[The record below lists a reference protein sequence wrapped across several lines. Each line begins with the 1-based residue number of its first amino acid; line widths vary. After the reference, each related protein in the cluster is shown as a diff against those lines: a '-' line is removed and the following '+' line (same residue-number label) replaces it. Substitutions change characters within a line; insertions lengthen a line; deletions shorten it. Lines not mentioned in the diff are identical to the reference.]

1 MAAAGEVAEEVVVV
15 VVDRIL
21 GESRQAAVWS
31 YLRLMPT
38 VLLIAA
44 ARVENPVEKFENSAL
59 KFNICMSG
67 MGIFDGS
74 DGV

>member
-1 MAAAGEVAEEVVVV
+1 MAEEVVVV
-15 VVDRIL
+15 VDWIL

-31 YLRLMPT
+31 CLRSLVET
-38 VLLIAA
+38 VSLIAA

>member
-1 MAAAGEVAEEVVVV
+1 MAEEVVVV
-15 VVDRIL
+15 VDWIL

-31 YLRLMPT
+31 YLRLMPAR

>member
-1 MAAAGEVAEEVVVV
+1 MAEEVVVV
-15 VVDRIL
+15 VDWIL

-59 KFNICMSG
+59 KLNTCMSG
-67 MGIFDGS
+67 TDIFNGS
-74 DGV
+74 GGV

>member
-1 MAAAGEVAEEVVVV
+1 MAAAGEMAEEVVVV
-15 VVDRIL
+15 VDWIL

-31 YLRLMPT
+31 CLRSLVET
-38 VLLIAA
+38 VSLIAA

>member
-1 MAAAGEVAEEVVVV
+1 M
-15 VVDRIL
+15 
-21 GESRQAAVWS
+21 
-31 YLRLMPT
+31 
-38 VLLIAA
+38 IAA

-59 KFNICMSG
+59 KFNIWMSG

>member
-1 MAAAGEVAEEVVVV
+1 MAEEVVVV

-31 YLRLMPT
+31 CLRSLVET

-44 ARVENPVEKFENSAL
+44 ARVENPVEKFEHSAL

-67 MGIFDGS
+67 TEIFDGS
-74 DGV
+74 GGV